1 MVGQRLPVRHPP
13 ELQLRQLPV
22 SVLYEQYVD
31 WLLVGWRLEISRYL
45 VKHFPGMFDHV
56 LPVLVALR
64 VDRVEVRVHV
74 GLSDEDDEVVLGELA
89 AVGLGHGG
97 DGLEVILG
105 HLDVVVPAELQV
117 LGDGQLARVGGV
129 RLVEYLSQS

>member
-1 MVGQRLPVRHPP
+1 
-13 ELQLRQLPV
+13 
-22 SVLYEQYVD
+22 
-31 WLLVGWRLEISRYL
+31 
-45 VKHFPGMFDHV
+45 MFDHV

-105 HLDVVVPAELQV
+105 HLDVVVPAELEV

-129 RLVEYLSQS
+129 CLVEYLSQS